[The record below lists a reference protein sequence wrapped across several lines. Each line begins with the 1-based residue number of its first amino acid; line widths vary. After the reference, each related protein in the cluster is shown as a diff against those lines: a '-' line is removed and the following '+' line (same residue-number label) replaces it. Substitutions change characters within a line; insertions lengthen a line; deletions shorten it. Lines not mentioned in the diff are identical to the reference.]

1 MIWVVLRFVPL
12 HLCAFFTVQSPNL
25 RLTHE
30 RVMDKNDCVTLTD
43 KSGRSYSVGN
53 GNAVDC
59 SLIMDMYRIFS
70 PRPASQ
76 GLPPEDPG
84 TCEKWVK
91 DILGIGINV
100 LARREEKIIGH
111 AALIPDGKRSTGE
124 FIIFVHQDCRNL
136 GVGTELTRWTFE
148 RARSLGFQSIW
159 LTVAMNN
166 FIAIKLYRKL
176 GFEYCEMDDCERTMK
191 IKL

>member
-1 MIWVVLRFVPL
+1 
-12 HLCAFFTVQSPNL
+12 
-25 RLTHE
+25 
-30 RVMDKNDCVTLTD
+30 MDKTD
-43 KSGRSYSVGN
+43 RITFEDKYGQPYSIGN
-53 GNAVDC
+53 GNASDC
-59 SLIMDMYRIFS
+59 SLIMDMYRVFS
-70 PRPASQ
+70 PKPASQ
-76 GLPPEDPG
+76 GLPPADLE

-91 DILGIGINV
+91 DILDIGTNV

-111 AALIPDGKRSTGE
+111 AALIPDGKGKTGE

-148 RARSLGFQSIW
+148 RARGLGLESIW

-166 FIAIKLYRKL
+166 FIAIRLYRKL
-176 GFEYCEMDDCERTMK
+176 GFEYCEMDECERTML

>member
-1 MIWVVLRFVPL
+1 MSIDEQIA
-12 HLCAFFTVQSPNL
+12 C
-25 RLTHE
+25 
-30 RVMDKNDCVTLTD
+30 TD

-53 GNAVDC
+53 GNATDR

-70 PRPASQ
+70 PKPASQ
-76 GLPPEDPG
+76 GLPPENPE

-91 DILGIGINV
+91 DILQIGINA
-100 LARREEKIIGH
+100 LAQREGKIIGH
-111 AALIPDGKRSTGE
+111 AALIPDGKRNTGE

-136 GVGTELTRWTFE
+136 GVGTELTKWTFE
-148 RARSLGFQSIW
+148 RARGLGFQSVW

-176 GFEYCEMDDCERTMK
+176 GFDYCEMDDCERTML

>member
-1 MIWVVLRFVPL
+1 MGE
-12 HLCAFFTVQSPNL
+12 T
-25 RLTHE
+25 
-30 RVMDKNDCVTLTD
+30 DCISCID
-43 KSGRSYSVGN
+43 RSGRPYSIGN
-53 GNAVDC
+53 GNAEDC
-59 SLIMDMYRIFS
+59 SVIMDMYRVFS

-76 GLPPEDPG
+76 GLPPENPE

-91 DILGIGINV
+91 DILQIGINV
-100 LARREEKIIGH
+100 LARREGKIIGH
-111 AALIPDGKRSTGE
+111 ASLIPDGNRNTGE

-136 GVGTELTRWTFE
+136 GVGTELTKWTFE
-148 RARSLGFQSIW
+148 RARGLGFQSVW

-176 GFEYCEMDDCERTMK
+176 GFEYCEMDDCERTMA